1 MSSGGGVIFRPGR
14 GMNYCMVFHFT
25 CMHCGDLNSAH
36 KFFKVYLVSI
46 Y

>member
-14 GMNYCMVFHFT
+14 GMNNFMVFNFT

-36 KFFKVYLVSI
+36 KDFLKCT
-46 Y
+46 